1 MTGVQTMFRT
11 VLIIDDSPPLRSQIR
26 GILEQAGLFERYLEA
41 GNGLEGFKAML
52 NDPADLVL
60 CDVEMPHMD
69 GFRFI
74 TMMQSRDE
82 LKDVPVILL
91 TGREDR
97 EMKIRGL
104 EHGAVDYVTKPF
116 DAGELVARVKV
127 QLKIK
132 SLQDELKRSN
142 EILKDLSNT
151 DYLTKLYNRRFLRE
165 VLDREF
171 QRALRKKEPLSLV
184 MTDIDHFKQVNDR
197 YGHQEGDQVISQV
210 GRYIG
215 AMVRRYDTAVRYGGE
230 EFVVVLPDTPLDQ
243 AMQFAERIRLGVQQL
258 SFAGSIKELTITLS
272 FGVATFPLGAID
284 CPDSLVRQADE
295 ALYRAK
301 ERGRNRVE
309 AMPAEAQDT
318 IGA

>member
-1 MTGVQTMFRT
+1 MYNT
-11 VLIIDDSPPLRSQIR
+11 VMVIDDSPKIRDQIT
-26 GILEQAGLFERYLEA
+26 GILKQAKLFKRFLEA
-41 GNGLEGFKAML
+41 GDGLEGFKAIL

-60 CDVEMPHMD
+60 CDLEMPRMD
-69 GFRFI
+69 GLRFL
-74 TMMQSRDE
+74 TMIQSRDE

-91 TGREDR
+91 TGRGDR

-104 EHGAVDYVTKPF
+104 EQGAVDYVTKPF
-116 DAGELVARVKV
+116 DEGELVARVKV

-142 EILKDLSNT
+142 EILKELSNT

-171 QRALRKKEPLSLV
+171 QRALRKKEPLSLI
-184 MTDIDHFKQVNDR
+184 MADIDHFKQVNDR
-197 YGHQEGDQVISQV
+197 FGHHEGDQAISQV

-230 EFVVVLPDTPLDQ
+230 EFVVVLPDTPMDQ
-243 AMQFAERIRLGVQQL
+243 ALQFAERIRLGVQEL
-258 SFAGSIKELTITLS
+258 VFDGSIKDLTITLS

-284 CPDSLVRQADE
+284 CVDSLFRQADE

-301 ERGRNRVE
+301 EGGRNRVE
-309 AMPAEAQDT
+309 AMSLSPQETA
-318 IGA
+318 GA

>member
-1 MTGVQTMFRT
+1 MYNT
-11 VLIIDDSPPLRSQIR
+11 VMVIDDSPKLRDQIT
-26 GILEQAGLFERYLEA
+26 GILKEAKLFKRFLEA
-41 GNGLEGFKAML
+41 GDGLEGFKAML

-60 CDVEMPHMD
+60 CDLEMPRMD
-69 GFRFI
+69 GLRFL
-74 TMMQSRDE
+74 TMMKSREE

-91 TGREDR
+91 TGRGDR

-104 EHGAVDYVTKPF
+104 EQGAVDYVTKPF
-116 DAGELVARVKV
+116 DEGELIARVKV

-142 EILKDLSNT
+142 EILKELSNT
-151 DYLTKLYNRRFLRE
+151 DYLTKLHNRRFLRE
-165 VLDREF
+165 VLEREF
-171 QRALRKKEPLSLV
+171 HRATRKKEPLSV
-184 MTDIDHFKQVNDR
+184 IMTDIDHFKQVNDT

-230 EFVVVLPDTPLDQ
+230 EFVAVLPDTPLEN
-243 AMQFAERIRLGVQQL
+243 ALQFAERLRLGVQQL
-258 SFAGSIKELTITLS
+258 SFAGSIKDLTVTLS

-301 ERGRNRVE
+301 EKGRNRVE
-309 AMPAEAQDT
+309 AMTIPAKE
-318 IGA
+318 GADA